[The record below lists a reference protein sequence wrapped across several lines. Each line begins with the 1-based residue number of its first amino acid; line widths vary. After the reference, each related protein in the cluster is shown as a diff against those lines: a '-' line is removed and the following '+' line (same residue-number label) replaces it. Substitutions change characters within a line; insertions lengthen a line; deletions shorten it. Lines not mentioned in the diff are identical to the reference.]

1 MRIKK
6 APPRHWKIGAAI
18 ALALG
23 LALTVGVVAHVGA
36 GALEKAARA
45 VGWGGFALY
54 ALVSALI
61 FLPLGL
67 AWKAAAPAVPARM
80 FLAFVWGRIMREA
93 ASDILPLAQVTGLFV
108 GVRAVGRRGI
118 PEASVVGSLI
128 IDLTTEMAAQ
138 VLYTLFGV
146 SMLVATLAHVTDA
159 RDLLAAALLALLLG
173 IGVLAV
179 FVLLQGRGVDLM
191 GRLGERWIEGTRARA
206 DAIRAELA
214 GTYANRG
221 ALLSSF
227 LLHILS
233 WLASGATS
241 WLALSMMGA
250 HAALW
255 RVLTLESLM
264 AAVRAVAFISPGA
277 LGVQEGAYVLAAP
290 LLGIA
295 PSPALLLSL
304 LKRAKD
310 VAIGVPALLIWQ
322 AGESRALISSS

>member
-1 MRIKK
+1 MRDRGAKCSEGSFGRAADPTSICSDGDASLAAIGARMRAELMPIKK
-6 APPRHWKIGAAI
+6 RPPRHWKIGAAA

-23 LALTVGVVAHVGA
+23 LALTAGVVAHVGA
-36 GALEKAARA
+36 GALGQAARA

-93 ASDILPLAQVTGLFV
+93 ASDILPLAQVTGLFI

-118 PEASVVGSLI
+118 SEASVVGSLI

-173 IGVLAV
+173 VGVLAV
-179 FVLLQGRGVDLM
+179 FVLLQGAGRRPHGTPRRTLDRGDARQG
-191 GRLGERWIEGTRARA
+191 GRDPR
-206 DAIRAELA
+206 
-214 GTYANRG
+214 
-221 ALLSSF
+221 
-227 LLHILS
+227 
-233 WLASGATS
+233 
-241 WLALSMMGA
+241 
-250 HAALW
+250 
-255 RVLTLESLM
+255 
-264 AAVRAVAFISPGA
+264 
-277 LGVQEGAYVLAAP
+277 
-290 LLGIA
+290 
-295 PSPALLLSL
+295 
-304 LKRAKD
+304 
-310 VAIGVPALLIWQ
+310 
-322 AGESRALISSS
+322 